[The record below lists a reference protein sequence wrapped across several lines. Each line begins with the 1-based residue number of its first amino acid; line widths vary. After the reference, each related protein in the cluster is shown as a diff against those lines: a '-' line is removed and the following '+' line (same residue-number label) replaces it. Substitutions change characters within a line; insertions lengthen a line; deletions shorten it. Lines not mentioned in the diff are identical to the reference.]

1 MYISKKEYQILSD
14 LWFAMNE
21 SGIYRKMGLQPYKNF
36 DELYSL
42 AGKVL
47 DDLHEKRR
55 KFNEKTAKYCAE
67 QRKFNKDYGRG
78 KGVKAVKIERASDAP
93 LESEV

>member
-1 MYISKKEYQILSD
+1 MYISKEEYQILSD

-36 DELYSL
+36 EELYSL

-47 DDLHEKRR
+47 DNLQEKRK
-55 KFNEKTAKYCAE
+55 KFNEKTAKYRAE
-67 QRKFNKDYGRG
+67 QRKINKDFCRG
-78 KGVKAVKIERASDAP
+78 KGVKAVKIERDSESP
-93 LESEV
+93 LESEE

>member
-21 SGIYRKMGLQPYKNF
+21 SGIYRKMGLQPYRNF

-55 KFNEKTAKYCAE
+55 K
-67 QRKFNKDYGRG
+67 
-78 KGVKAVKIERASDAP
+78 VKNRWWSNIISHDKCYK
-93 LESEV
+93 